1 MMPGVN
7 HAVLDAVMREREYL
21 LRIAR
26 ADADERLPSIRGRY
40 LRDEIRSSMGGII
53 SEYRAT
59 CRKMEKAHD

>member
-1 MMPGVN
+1 
-7 HAVLDAVMREREYL
+7 MREREYL